1 MVVLASAITTKNGKA
16 LLSRQFVE
24 LSKVRIE
31 GLLAA
36 FPKLMGI
43 PGKQH
48 TFIDTESVR
57 YIYQPL
63 ESLYILL
70 LTNKSSNILEDLETL
85 HLLAKVVPEYC
96 HQLEETEITKNAFDL
111 IFAFDEVIALGYKER
126 VTLQQI
132 KHFTTME
139 SHEEERA
146 RIEEEV
152 KKAQARREMIKKM
165 GEISKKKDDDRRSGG
180 DGYGGMGSISQSSS
194 REIYVEPR
202 QPVVEDTKASSST
215 KEPARAPNKPG
226 MTLGGKLS
234 KKSDVAKVLKEE
246 KIVERE
252 EEAEALVETPTT
264 SGGPSIPQASQ
275 PTENVHVV
283 IEEQLNITVE
293 NDGGLQN
300 LEIKGGLSVTCQD
313 PNVSKVKVMVNQGE
327 NRAFQLKTHPNIDK
341 QAFSSGELKL
351 KDSSRG
357 FPTGAPASILKW
369 RAQTKEETMLPIN
382 ISCWPSQGSEG
393 QTVVNMEYELKAP
406 FDLHN
411 VSIAIP
417 IPQSVQPVVSSV
429 DGNYEFNSREKI
441 LYWKHPI
448 IDQSNREG
456 SMEFH
461 TGKADPRSFFP
472 LQINFSSNN
481 TYCDIQLV
489 DVLSVDSGKPVKH
502 SHSTQLTVERFEIV

>member
-1 MVVLASAITTKNGKA
+1 MVVLAGAICTKNGKA

-36 FPKLMGI
+36 FPKLMGT
-43 PGKQH
+43 GKQH

-152 KKAQARREMIKKM
+152 KKAHAKREMLKKM

-180 DGYGGMGSISQSSS
+180 DGYSGMGGGSSQSSS
-194 REIYVEPR
+194 RDHVYVEPR
-202 QPVVEDTKASSST
+202 SPVIEDTRASSSV
-215 KEPARAPNKPG
+215 KEPARAPIKG
-226 MTLGGKLS
+226 MSLGGKTS

-252 EEAEALVETPTT
+252 EEAEALVEAPTSH
-264 SGGPSIPQASQ
+264 SGAFTPQASQ

-283 IEEQLNITVE
+283 IEEQVNITVE

-300 LEIKGGLSVTCQD
+300 LEIKGGLSVTCLD
-313 PNVSKVKVMVNQGE
+313 PNVSKVKVMITQGE

-357 FPTGAPASILKW
+357 FPAGAPASILKW

-393 QTVVNMEYELKAP
+393 QTVVNMEYELRAP

-411 VSIAIP
+411 VSVGIP
-417 IPQSVQPVVSSV
+417 IPQNIQPVVSSV
-429 DGNYEFNSREKI
+429 DGSYEFNSREKV

-448 IDQSNREG
+448 IDQSNKEG
-456 SMEFH
+456 AMEFH

-472 LQINFSSNN
+472 LQISFSANN

-502 SHSTQLTVERFEIV
+502 SHSTQLSVEKFEIV